1 MLETALGTE
10 WKNSVLIKYDTTLLS
25 NKKHKLLIYT
35 TVWLSEIISLN
46 YSEWKKPHTKDSVLC
61 DSIYKK
67 S

>member
-46 YSEWKKPHTKDSVLC
+46 YSE
-61 DSIYKK
+61 
-67 S
+67 